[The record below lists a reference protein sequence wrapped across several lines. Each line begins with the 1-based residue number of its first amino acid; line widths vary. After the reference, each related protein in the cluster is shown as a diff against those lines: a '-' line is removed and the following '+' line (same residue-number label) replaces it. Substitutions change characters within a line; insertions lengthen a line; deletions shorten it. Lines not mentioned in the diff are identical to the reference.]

1 MVCLI
6 SAYKPG
12 HINLYLNRFRNWSID
27 TCTRLVL
34 FFVYCLY
41 DGLHLLQLH
50 LFQGCYFNEVLHE
63 HNTTISQRCS
73 LSCKCNWGRWQCQ
86 PKDCYVYYC
95 QAYSYGHYKTFDG
108 SQYTYLGSCEYVLA
122 KPCDSDDFIITVTQ
136 RALDS
141 NSVLIDQVTVSVP
154 SHNLAIV
161 LRGGKN
167 QVTINGRN
175 LAAYDG
181 NTMSIGEVK
190 VEWIGSYPHVTFE
203 DRDLDIFWD
212 DAGSVQVSASS
223 NLRQQLCGL
232 CGFYNGDDSD
242 DYRMRNGTTL
252 TESDVQRFSR
262 SWLTEGSSGDC
273 RDKQLNNTCNER
285 NMNRSQEEC
294 AMLNNAPFDSC
305 HSVVDPK
312 VYIENCES
320 DYCTCVRTRNRDT
333 CSCNV
338 MANYARACVK
348 AGVDVSTWRNV
359 TGCCKLA

>member
-6 SAYKPG
+6 SAYKSG
-12 HINLYLNRFRNWSID
+12 HTNLYLNRFRNWSID

-41 DGLHLLQLH
+41 DGLHVLQLH

-122 KPCDSDDFIITVTQ
+122 KPCNSDDFIITVTQ

-252 TESDVQRFSR
+252 T
-262 SWLTEGSSGDC
+262 
-273 RDKQLNNTCNER
+273 
-285 NMNRSQEEC
+285 
-294 AMLNNAPFDSC
+294 
-305 HSVVDPK
+305 
-312 VYIENCES
+312 
-320 DYCTCVRTRNRDT
+320 
-333 CSCNV
+333 
-338 MANYARACVK
+338 
-348 AGVDVSTWRNV
+348 
-359 TGCCKLA
+359 